1 MGSLRHLVWA
11 GLVAAS
17 STAASAADLL
27 PPPPPVYEPKP
38 AVEIGGGW
46 YLRGDIGVSSQSVRK
61 FSNPALDA
69 AFQDTVEVVS
79 KEFDS
84 APTIGVGV
92 GYQVNSF
99 LRFDGTL
106 EYRSRA
112 SFDAMDRYQMAGSTQ
127 WDGANKFTATKSEVV
142 GLVNGYLDLGTWY
155 GITPFVGAGIGVAHV
170 TIDNFT
176 DQGISQPNAALGT
189 FAGASLAHASAG
201 TKTNLAWALYA
212 GLGYQVS
219 PTLAL
224 ELAYRYIHLGDG
236 RTGDTINYTGT
247 NNVVDS
253 WKFKGIVSH
262 DFKVGMRWLLA
273 APLVQ
278 PVAFDQPIMRKY

>member
-61 FSNPALDA
+61 FSNPALDE
-69 AFQDTVEVVS
+69 FYQDTVEVVS
-79 KEFDS
+79 KGFDS

-112 SFDAMDRYQMAGSTQ
+112 SFDAMDRYQVFGSTQ

-155 GITPFVGAGIGVAHV
+155 GVTPFVGAGIGVAHV
-170 TIDNFT
+170 RIDGFT
-176 DQGISQPNAALGT
+176 DHGVNRLTNSP
-189 FAGASLAHASAG
+189 SLAHASAG

-236 RTGDTINYTGT
+236 RTGDTIRYTGE
-247 NNVVDS
+247 NDVVDS
-253 WKFKGIVSH
+253 WKFKGIDSH